1 MATLT
6 LQNTNKEA
14 DKIDF
19 EAMDRAVTIDLEI
32 VHERPPI
39 AISIGKNENGYY
51 NPFGTYGN
59 ISLIKGEEKA
69 RKSFL
74 KSIILASSIGG
85 QTNNYNCDLIKGHNL
100 QDKWILDL
108 DGEQDE
114 YYTWINGI
122 RIPKMVGALPDN
134 YQVKKLRE
142 YTPYQ
147 RNQYLEW
154 IFKESEYR
162 NNLGIV
168 SIDGYVD
175 FVKNFNDQDESSVFT
190 QSLMT
195 YSSEA
200 KCHITGILHLN
211 PGTTKARGHLGTILQ
226 QKCESVVTITDQG
239 NTSLVNCQRARGTK
253 FDDFILGVEYSKEE
267 KCALPYISD
276 DVQAFVIEDNKDPF
290 KK

>member
-19 EAMDRAVTIDLEI
+19 EAMDRAVTIDLEV

-39 AISIGKNENGYY
+39 AVSIGKNENGYY

-108 DGEQDE
+108 DGEQDD
-114 YYTWINGI
+114 YYAWTNGI
-122 RIPKMVGALPDN
+122 RIPKMVGTLPDN

-154 IFKESEYR
+154 IFMESEY
-162 NNLGIV
+162 GI
-168 SIDGYVD
+168 I
-175 FVKNFNDQDESSVFT
+175 
-190 QSLMT
+190 
-195 YSSEA
+195 
-200 KCHITGILHLN
+200 
-211 PGTTKARGHLGTILQ
+211 
-226 QKCESVVTITDQG
+226 
-239 NTSLVNCQRARGTK
+239 
-253 FDDFILGVEYSKEE
+253 
-267 KCALPYISD
+267 
-276 DVQAFVIEDNKDPF
+276 
-290 KK
+290 